1 MILSRPTPGEFPP
14 AYAPYLAAV
23 PEGDVFAF
31 LQAQLDEVP
40 ALLGGLREDQAGFR
54 YAPGKWTL
62 KDLLQHLI
70 DSERVFSYR
79 GMRIGRGDT
88 TPLPGYEENAFA
100 AAAHAD
106 RRPLA
111 DLLAEWRALRTGS
124 LALFRGLPDPAWTN
138 TGIAN
143 GLPVTARCF
152 PFFCAGH
159 TAHHLD
165 IVQKRYLPALK

>member
-1 MILSRPTPGEFPP
+1 MILSRPTPGEFAP
-14 AYAPYLAAV
+14 AYLPYVTAV
-23 PEGDVFAF
+23 PEGDVLAF
-31 LQAQLDEVP
+31 LQAQMGEVS
-40 ALLGGLREDQAGFR
+40 ALFGGLNEAQAGFR

-88 TPLPGYEENAFA
+88 TPLSGYEENAYA

-106 RRPLA
+106 HRPIA
-111 DLLAEWRALRTGS
+111 DLLAEWRAVRTGS
-124 LALFRGLPDPAWTN
+124 LALFRGLPDAAWSN
-138 TGIAN
+138 VGSAN
-143 GLPVTARCF
+143 GVSVSARCF

-159 TAHHLD
+159 TAHHLG
-165 IVQKRYLPALK
+165 IVRERYLPALK